1 MKVGGGAWYA
11 RSFCTSGNYTT
22 LRKVSIYAADPYRMN
37 PSVALHSARDPI
49 NPGPDDRP
57 GTHLL
62 TLTNP
67 TSYDASYSTPDEFT
81 TTGYRLA
88 PYTLYWIVVKQAGG
102 WFRISGTNSHEVD
115 DGAEAGWSLG
125 RSASNWDD
133 WQDQRMRIGISAGV
147 DSVSHS
153 PAHFPRRSCKEQDYP
168 STARTVSTGTAGDT
182 FIATIAATDID
193 GDTLTY
199 SLTGP
204 DADAFDE
211 LFAFNTATGEVRVK
225 EGVTVD
231 HRYWSRFRY
240 SVRVNVTDGEDEFGN
255 AESQATIDDSFDL
268 RINISNGNLPGTITP
283 TTDSPVVG
291 APMTTIVFDPNGRI
305 VALFLL
311 WGMAPSPTG
320 PFTLVFENQ
329 PTYTPVA
336 QDVGK
341 YLKVW
346 AIYWVEGG
354 GHNAILTLVLENPV
368 AAAGQGS

>member
-1 MKVGGGAWYA
+1 M
-11 RSFCTSGNYTT
+11 
-22 LRKVSIYAADPYRMN
+22 
-37 PSVALHSARDPI
+37 
-49 NPGPDDRP
+49 
-57 GTHLL
+57 
-62 TLTNP
+62 
-67 TSYDASYSTPDEFT
+67 
-81 TTGYRLA
+81 
-88 PYTLYWIVVKQAGG
+88 VV
-102 WFRISGTNSHEVD
+102 RR
-115 DGAEAGWSLG
+115 

-133 WQDQRMRIGISAGV
+133 WQDQRMRIAISAGV

-291 APMTTIVFDPNGRI
+291 RPHDHHRFRSQRAHRRSLPFMGYGTFADWAVHPLCSKISPPI
-305 VALFLL
+305 PL
-311 WGMAPSPTG
+311 WRRT
-320 PFTLVFENQ
+320 
-329 PTYTPVA
+329 
-336 QDVGK
+336 
-341 YLKVW
+341 W
-346 AIYWVEGG
+346 
-354 GHNAILTLVLENPV
+354 
-368 AAAGQGS
+368 GST